1 MSLDAPI
8 SRMAFRW
15 TAGSTPKVCETVSV
29 VIAVLGGGGGG
40 GSGGGGGGRGWGLL
54 LVYAD

>member
-8 SRMAFRW
+8 SRVAFRW
-15 TAGSTPKVCETVSV
+15 TAVSTPKVCETVSV

-40 GSGGGGGGRGWGLL
+40 GGGGGSGGGGGGRRG
-54 LVYAD
+54 VCY